1 MWQDRAFAKCDAFQV
16 KVEFKE
22 PARNFSSNG
31 RGFFNL

>member
-22 PARNFSSNG
+22 PARNFSGNG